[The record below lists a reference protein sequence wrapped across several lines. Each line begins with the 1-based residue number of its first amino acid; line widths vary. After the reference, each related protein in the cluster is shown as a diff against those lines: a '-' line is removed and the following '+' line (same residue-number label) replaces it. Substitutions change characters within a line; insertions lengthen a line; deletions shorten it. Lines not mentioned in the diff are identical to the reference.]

1 MREKSCSGVA
11 RYEALR
17 DATCALGTNEPITTT
32 AAASRVTPQMTIRT
46 IFIRREPSFGAEA
59 RDWRISPGSRCLATQ
74 FLALRNASSGTN
86 LSHAPGQE
94 LYSVP

>member
-46 IFIRREPSFGAEA
+46 IFIKKIAEIMSDDQKRMVEIA
-59 RDWRISPGSRCLATQ
+59 
-74 FLALRNASSGTN
+74 
-86 LSHAPGQE
+86 
-94 LYSVP
+94 